1 MDNVDNG
8 LKESLYRVEQEL
20 ENFVGECLKK
30 VSANKTDLLSSS
42 LTISIRFEENE
53 EEKIRGKVSSLLWRF
68 TK

>member
-1 MDNVDNG
+1 MDNV

-30 VSANKTDLLSSS
+30 VSVNKTDILSSY
-42 LTISIRFEENE
+42 LTISIRFEENEE
-53 EEKIRGKVSSLLWRF
+53 EEKIRGKVSSLLWKF